1 MFALPLAPTKLEVC
15 GYHTMQRWILVAF
28 LAFSMAG
35 VVLCD
40 RFSVAQQDQPDA
52 RRKVLSRVA
61 PTYPDLARRT
71 NVHGVVKLLV
81 VVAADGKVTSTEV
94 VGGNPVLAQAAVEA
108 VRKWRYEA
116 APQQTYTPVELRFDA
131 H

>member
-1 MFALPLAPTKLEVC
+1 
-15 GYHTMQRWILVAF
+15 MQRWILVAF

-35 VVLCD
+35 VVLCGP
-40 RFSVAQQDQPDA
+40 FSIAQQDQPENP
-52 RRKVLSRVA
+52 RKVLSRVA

-81 VVAADGKVTSTEV
+81 VVAPDGKVMSTEV
-94 VGGNPVLAQAAVEA
+94 VGGNPVLAQAAVAA

-116 APQQTYTPVELRFDA
+116 TPRQTYTPVEIRFDT